1 MRFGICHCGC
11 GTPAPLAIR
20 TRPEHGYIKGRPVW
34 FAHGH
39 GRRLPDG
46 KAEDG
51 PNPSGLCMCGYET
64 PCWVWN
70 GARGPGGYGISGG
83 GHSADSGYRTAVA
96 HRKMYEQEVGP
107 IPDGYVIDHI
117 CHDPATCK
125 LGNAC
130 PHRGCVNP
138 THLRPVTRTANAR
151 RNGNTILNEEKVA
164 EIRRL
169 LAAGEMKRKDIAE
182 KFGVSGAAITFI
194 ATRRTWR

>member
-1 MRFGICHCGC
+1 MCGC
-11 GTPAPLAIR
+11 GRKTSIATRNHKKLGFVKGQPIR
-20 TRPEHGYIKGRPVW
+20 FI
-34 FAHGH
+34 HGH
-39 GRRLPDG
+39 AHLPH
-46 KAEDG
+46 
-51 PNPSGLCMCGYET
+51 GLHEKHYTVTDLGYET